1 MRFPTI
7 DRRLAIVALLCVTHF
22 ALSAR
27 IQMQEFAIDLTEY
40 IPIAPIIFRGT
51 VLDDYVFEENRL
63 PARAIARL
71 EVQRWYRGEAG
82 PTATLYYGVGNF
94 GGHNCIDLKPG
105 THWLIFATEHNG
117 HLEFV
122 DDCYGAVAVSPLI
135 APALPHPDVLAQLE
149 TDFEAGLAD
158 ADPANRLVSIQR
170 MGGLKSALSRP
181 ALHRVIEN
189 GDETEK
195 NWATYA
201 ALRGG
206 DTTTLSRV
214 REMLTRD
221 ERDAP
226 TRALA
231 WELGLL
237 RDKRAIPELIEIT
250 KVAKD
255 SSARM
260 HAITALS
267 EKLHASEALPAIA
280 ARLADSDSGVR
291 FYALEAMR
299 TLTGE
304 SACRLPME
312 PRYTQDMIEPQIQ
325 HCLAWWNNEGTLR
338 IPQQ

>member
-7 DRRLAIVALLCVTHF
+7 DRRLAVVALLCVTHF

-51 VLDDYVFEENRL
+51 VLDDYVFEDNRI

-71 EVQRWYRGEAG
+71 EVQRWYRGEDI
-82 PTATLYYGVGNF
+82 PTATVYYGVRGIA
-94 GGHNCIDLKPG
+94 GHNCINLKPG
-105 THWLIFATEHNG
+105 THWLIFATEQNG

-122 DDCYGAVAVSPLI
+122 DDCYGAVTVSPLI

-149 TDFEAGLAD
+149 ADFEAGSAD

-181 ALHRVIEN
+181 ALHRIIEN
-189 GDETEK
+189 GNETEK

-206 DTTTLSRV
+206 DTTILSRV

-221 ERDAP
+221 ERDVP
-226 TRALA
+226 TRGLA
-231 WELGLL
+231 WDLGQL
-237 RDKRAIPELIEIT
+237 RDKAAIPELIEIT

-255 SSARM
+255 SNARM
-260 HAITALS
+260 YAIAALG

-312 PRYTQDMIEPQIQ
+312 PRHTQDMIEPQIQ
-325 HCLAWWNNEGTLR
+325 YCLAWWSNEGKIK